1 MELTVLSTSFSEPV
15 TVTDIKDYIGYPKT
29 DQDSIIAG
37 MITTARQW
45 LETHC
50 ALSVVNKQYKAY
62 FEKEDAED
70 GWYELPVSPVLS
82 DPAIIVQ
89 VCGATVDHEEMGL
102 NKKRIRPAT
111 VYGTIRI
118 GASSVIYYV
127 EVTFNAGKANTVAD
141 EVIKRIVTSLFNAR
155 QDGVTEEISV
165 GRIPY
170 DTRRL
175 IESINENMGL

>member
-1 MELTVLSTSFSEPV
+1 MELEVLSTSINEPV
-15 TVTDIKDYIGYPKT
+15 SVTECKSFMGYPGD
-29 DQDSIIAG
+29 DQDADIQKL
-37 MITTARQW
+37 ITTARIW
-45 LETHC
+45 LEAHC

-141 EVIKRIVTSLFNAR
+141 EVIKRIATSLFNAR